1 MYLVYKQ
8 TVEHLPH
15 LHCSGHWCVCL
26 DCDFVAYEVLSD
38 PEKRK
43 KYDQFGSSAFEAGGG
58 GGGGGQ
64 AFHFNFD
71 DIFRNFEDDFGQN
84 SFHFGGHPYQQ
95 QGHSFF
101 NFEDFFH
108 EVNSLIYY

>member
-1 MYLVYKQ
+1 MY
-8 TVEHLPH
+8 TVRLLNICPTYTV
-15 LHCSGHWCVCL
+15 LDTDL
-26 DCDFVAYEVLSD
+26 DCDFAAYEVLSD

-58 GGGGGQ
+58 GGGQ

-84 SFHFGGHPYQQ
+84 SFQFGGHPYQQ

-108 EVNSLIYY
+108 EVNNLIYC